1 MKELHIEK
9 FDALLSLAAAECVKD
24 EATAFVS
31 ADLSGVEDN
40 PRMLR
45 KILGISGKSKWKAL
59 KIIVLVDVPAQI
71 TIYLFAL
78 RRLQLI

>member
-31 ADLSGVEDN
+31 ADLSGVED
-40 PRMLR
+40 
-45 KILGISGKSKWKAL
+45 SGLAFEYLSDIL
-59 KIIVLVDVPAQI
+59 KICS
-71 TIYLFAL
+71 
-78 RRLQLI
+78 